1 MKKQNVVNADVDY
14 FQINT
19 TLLCFPFFSL
29 GQIWKEYSVI
39 QYIDK
44 FRTKLKYTILLL
56 VALLV
61 LYVGIKNGEVN
72 VFRDVYGNSILQF
85 YLVVSSPS
93 YIYMY
98 FLYSLL
104 NLKTK
109 FIGDLSLGTILIIGF
124 HQTMILEISREIEL

>member
-1 MKKQNVVNADVDY
+1 MGTSTV
-14 FQINT
+14 
-19 TLLCFPFFSL
+19 P
-29 GQIWKEYSVI
+29 
-39 QYIDK
+39 
-44 FRTKLKYTILLL
+44 KLKGMPLIECLP
-56 VALLV
+56 LLV